1 MFAKIWKVLK
11 NTVAVFLEDE
21 ALSRGAAMAFYTATS
36 LAPVLLIVIAIAG
49 LVFGR
54 ESAQS
59 AVMDQLSG
67 LMGRQTAD
75 VLQTAIASASGK
87 SAGIFAMIIGIG
99 TLLLTASGMFG
110 EMQSAL
116 NKIWKAESK
125 GSGTVGRL
133 LRARAASLGLVA
145 ALGFLLI
152 VSLVVSTALTAF
164 GDHLN
169 AVLPF
174 GNIIISLLNFF
185 VSLALLSLLFAAIY
199 KVLPDTPI
207 RWRDVVLGGVV
218 TAVLFTIGKSLI
230 GWYLGSS
237 AIASSYGAAG
247 GLILLLFWIYYS
259 AQIFLFGAEFTKV
272 YANETDGESPEG
284 ERGTGVTRR
293 ETLQTAQ

>member
-1 MFAKIWKVLK
+1 MRVLAIDHG
-11 NTVAVFLEDE
+11 TARAGCAISDPTGTIARPLGVIEPPDPQQVAELVGEH
-21 ALSRGAAMAFYTATS
+21 GAD
-36 LAPVLLIVIAIAG
+36 LVVVGLPV
-49 LVFGR
+49 
-54 ESAQS
+54 S
-59 AVMDQLSG
+59 MDGAEGKQA
-67 LMGRQTAD
+67 AD
-75 VLQTAIASASGK
+75 VLQTAIASASDK
-87 SAGIFAMIIGIG
+87 SSGIWATIVGVG

-110 EMQSAL
+110 EMQTAL
-116 NKIWKAESK
+116 NKIWKADPK
-125 GSGTVGRL
+125 ASGVGRL

-152 VSLVVSTALTAF
+152 VSLVVSTAITAF

-174 GNIIISLLNFF
+174 GNLIISLINFL

-199 KVLPDTPI
+199 KVLPDTSI

-272 YANETDGESPEG
+272 YANEIDGVSH
-284 ERGTGVTRR
+284 ERAETNAVARR
-293 ETLQTAQ
+293 ETLKTAT

>member
-11 NTVAVFLEDE
+11 NTVSAFLEDE

-49 LVFGR
+49 LVFGT
-54 ESAQS
+54 EAAQI
-59 AVMDQLSG
+59 AVTDQLSG
-67 LMGRQTAD
+67 LMGKQTAG
-75 VLQTAIASASGK
+75 VLQTAIASAGDQ
-87 SAGIFAMIIGIG
+87 SAGIWATIIGVG

-110 EMQSAL
+110 EMQTAL
-116 NKIWKAESK
+116 NKIWKTESK
-125 GSGTVGRL
+125 GATVGRL
-133 LRARAASLGLVA
+133 IRARAASLGLVA
-145 ALGFLLI
+145 TLGFLLI
-152 VSLVVSTALTAF
+152 VSLVVSAALTAF
-164 GDHLN
+164 GEYLN

-174 GNIIISLLNFF
+174 GNFIISLLNFF

-218 TAVLFTIGKSLI
+218 TAVLFTIGKTLI

-259 AQIFLFGAEFTKV
+259 AQIFLLGAEFTKV
-272 YANETDGESPEG
+272 YANVADNALPNSSQPK
-284 ERGTGVTRR
+284 RI
-293 ETLQTAQ
+293 